1 MRLEFAQL
9 LILFVFL
16 VQSAAAQSGRMV
28 ITSVDVTSDSSV
40 SSDHL
45 RAITEE
51 VTKNT
56 YTRNQPGE
64 EIAERARYLLQQD
77 GYFKAKVSLADQF
90 VSSTQSTV
98 AATLGISEGQQYS
111 LKEIGFSSN
120 GVFQVQQLRGQF
132 EIENGEIFDV
142 EKIRRGLERLRR
154 LYASRGYINFVP
166 VPNTDAD
173 DENGV
178 VTLRIDCDEGKQ
190 FHYGKLTV
198 VGSELHPGD
207 SERILKTW
215 RFTEGEIYNGEE
227 VEKFWTDIARYLPL
241 EWPLDQ
247 HLEIRQNV
255 SSATAGLTVLLPEGE
270 LTASQR

>member
-1 MRLEFAQL
+1 
-9 LILFVFL
+9 
-16 VQSAAAQSGRMV
+16 MV

-45 RAITEE
+45 RAIMEE

-56 YTRNQPGE
+56 YTGNQPGE

-98 AATLGISEGQQYS
+98 AVTLGISEGQQYS
-111 LKEIGFSSN
+111 LKEIDFSSN
-120 GVFQVQQLRGQF
+120 GVFRAQQLRGQF
-132 EIENGEIFDV
+132 EIGNGEIFDV

-154 LYASRGYINFVP
+154 LYASRGYINFAP

-173 DENGV
+173 DENRV

-190 FHYGKLTV
+190 FHYGKLIV
-198 VGSELHPGD
+198 LGNELHLGD

-215 RFTEGEIYNGEE
+215 RFNEGDVYNGDE
-227 VEKFWTDIARYLPL
+227 VEKFWSDISPYLPP
-241 EWPLDQ
+241 EWPLNQ

-255 SSATAGLTVLLPEGE
+255 STATADLTVLLPESE

>member
-9 LILFVFL
+9 LILFVLL

-56 YTRNQPGE
+56 YTGNQPGE

-98 AATLGISEGQQYS
+98 AVTLGISEGQQYS
-111 LKEIGFSSN
+111 LKEIDFSSN
-120 GVFQVQQLRGQF
+120 GVFRAQQLREQF
-132 EIENGEIFDV
+132 EIGNGEIFDV

-154 LYASRGYINFVP
+154 LYASRGYINFAP

-173 DENGV
+173 DENRV

-190 FHYGKLTV
+190 FHYGKLIV
-198 VGSELHPGD
+198 LGNELHLGD

-215 RFTEGEIYNGEE
+215 RFNEGDVYNGDE
-227 VEKFWTDIARYLPL
+227 VEKFWTDIAPYLPP
-241 EWPLDQ
+241 EWPLNQ

-255 SSATAGLTVLLPEGE
+255 STATADLTVLLPESE
-270 LTASQR
+270 LTAGQR